1 MRARGQQGLAVDLR
15 DEAIH
20 PARSADEVA
29 IARQLFVEYARWLE
43 VDLCF
48 QGFEEE
54 LAALPG
60 DYAPPDGR
68 LLIAWHHEQPVG
80 CIALRRAGASTGEV
94 KRLYVR
100 PEARGRRTGR
110 RLVEQLVAAA
120 KAIGYRRLVLDTLPQ
135 MTGAQ
140 ALYRSFGFREI
151 PAYYANPLPGVI
163 YLGLELAPDVPPRAR
178 A

>member
-1 MRARGQQGLAVDLR
+1 MDLR

-20 PARSADEVA
+20 RAVSPREIERV
-29 IARQLFVEYARWLE
+29 RELFREYADWLK

-48 QGFEEE
+48 QGFERE
-54 LAALPG
+54 LATLPG

-68 LLIAWHHEQPVG
+68 LLIAWHHEKPVG
-80 CIALRRAGASTGEV
+80 CIALRRVDATTGEV

-110 RLVEQLVAAA
+110 RLVEQVVAVSRE
-120 KAIGYRRLVLDTLPQ
+120 IGYRRLVLDTIPQ
-135 MTGAQ
+135 MPEAQ
-140 ALYRSFGFREI
+140 SLYRSFGFREI

-163 YLGLELAPDVPPRAR
+163 YLALDLASAV
-178 A
+178 